1 MPASPARRLV
11 GRLALVAASLVVAC
25 GLAEVGARWLAPLAA
40 EDLLAG
46 SSEGATPGLYQS
58 DPLLLTVPVPGHR
71 STWVSA
77 GGAVA
82 LRVSDGGWRGGEPV
96 PGRPVWLAV
105 GDSFTMAVQV
115 PEADSFVHLLGER
128 RGLSILNAGVDGYST
143 WQSLF
148 RYLELDARVQ
158 AQGALY
164 TLFLGNDLTDNQS
177 WLGLARQQ
185 WEPGVRLAPV
195 RPQGGGEVWGEARPP
210 TLWTRLAARSVLVGA
225 WRVSARRRLVEEG
238 RDPNVRRFQQELW
251 PFTVEGRPDR
261 ENLLRVMEG
270 ALTQLRDDLHQ
281 RGDSLFVAVAPA
293 SFQLDPLRAQQTLD
307 AIGLGDRQLELDAPR
322 QGVLMLL
329 DRLDIAHCDLQP
341 ALQASIAGGGSP
353 YLRFDGHWSAAG
365 HRVVAQALD
374 ACMGAP

>member
-11 GRLALVAASLVVAC
+11 GRAVLVAVSLIVAT
-25 GLAEVGARWLAPLAA
+25 GLAEVGVRWLAPLAA

-58 DPLLLTVPVPGHR
+58 DPLLMTVPVPGHR

-77 GGAVA
+77 GGEVA
-82 LRVSDGGWRGGEPV
+82 LRVSEGGWRGGEPA
-96 PGRPVWLAV
+96 PGRPVWIAV

-115 PEADSFVHLLGER
+115 PEAQTFPDLLGAR
-128 RGLSILNAGVDGYST
+128 RGLAILNAGVDGYST

-148 RYLELDARVQ
+148 HYLELDARVE

-185 WEPGVRLAPV
+185 WQPGVRLAPV
-195 RPQGGGEVWGEARPP
+195 RPPGGGEVWGTARMPR
-210 TLWTRLAARSVLVGA
+210 LWERLSARSVLVGA
-225 WRVSARRRLVEEG
+225 WRVGARRRLVEEG
-238 RDPNVRRFQQELW
+238 RDPNTRRFQQELW
-251 PFTVEGRPDR
+251 PFTVEGRADR
-261 ENLLRVMEG
+261 EHLLRVMEG

-281 RGDSLFVAVAPA
+281 RGDSLLVAVAPA
-293 SFQLDPLRAQQTLD
+293 SFQLDPVRARQTLE

-322 QGVLMLL
+322 QGVLALL

-341 ALQASIAGGGSP
+341 ALAASIAGGDSP
-353 YLRFDGHWSAAG
+353 YLRFDGHWSATG
-365 HRVVAQALD
+365 HRVVAAALD